1 MLRRQLLTNTCVLL
15 GGITAS
21 GLVNALTGGDKPI
34 LTFPLTSHQ
43 AQLCLVLS
51 DLVIPRTDTPGAVD
65 AGVPNFI
72 ESVVSDWY
80 THRERTIFLDGLT
93 GLDKYCLKEF
103 GRDFLSSTSA
113 QQAVSLQDA
122 ETIAQAYA
130 KAHPK
135 PVTPAT
141 LMGKG
146 DIDQEAPFFT
156 KLKELVVV
164 GYYTSE
170 TASSTEMQY
179 LPVPGRYDGEATLQ
193 ASGGRQYIW

>member
-1 MLRRQLLTNTCVLL
+1 MLRRHFLANTCALL

-21 GLVNALTGGDKPI
+21 GLVNALAGSDKQS
-34 LTFPLTSHQ
+34 LTFPLNSHQ
-43 AQLCLVLS
+43 AQLCSVLS
-51 DLVIPRTDTPGAVD
+51 DIVIPRTDTPGAVD
-65 AGVPNFI
+65 ANVPNFI

-93 GLDKYCLKEF
+93 ELDEYCLNKF
-103 GRDFLSSTSA
+103 GTSFLNSSSA
-113 QQAVSLQDA
+113 QQLACLQDA
-122 ETIAQAYA
+122 ETVAQAYT
-130 KAHPK
+130 KAHPQ

-146 DIDQEAPFFT
+146 AIDQEAPFFT

-170 TASSTEMQY
+170 AASNTEMQY

-193 ASGGRQYIW
+193 ANGGRQYIW